1 MLVSWFSPSGGSA
14 ALWRC
19 LSAVTT
25 TLSPSGASRLTSAPG
40 AEPRPTAATQR
51 TGFTGPGTAVACSL
65 AWSQCSGVPTITAP
79 VRAAISPPVFAW
91 SKCPWPM
98 KIASG
103 ASATS
108 SFVVVGT

>member
-1 MLVSWFSPSGGSA
+1 MTA
-14 ALWRC
+14 
-19 LSAVTT
+19 
-25 TLSPSGASRLTSAPG
+25 TLSPSGVSRLTCAPG

-51 TGFTGPGTAVACSL
+51 TGFTGPATAFACSF
-65 AWSQCSGVPTITAP
+65 AWSQCSGVPTTSAP

-91 SKCPWPM
+91 SKWPWPM

-108 SFVVVGT
+108 SLVVVGT